1 MKEIKSEAIK
11 VLEDIRLKALKST
24 NELPLEAFSNFEEI
38 ENFCKE
44 NKVDLIFKKDKLVK
58 M

>member
-1 MKEIKSEAIK
+1 MKEIKREAIK
-11 VLEDIRLKALKST
+11 VLEDIRLKALKTT
-24 NELPLEAFSNFEEI
+24 NELPLEAFSSFEEI